1 MIVVDFIL
9 SSTWCIM
16 WYVLDTDDGGVC
28 VCACLRALA

>member
-16 WYVLDTDDGGVC
+16 WYVLDTGDGGVC
-28 VCACLRALA
+28 VHACVH